1 MRRAVKD
8 VSRLNYAPGWAPPT
22 DGDDDLDLTRDEHP
36 AMKEMNRA
44 HLVAA
49 GVGTIAGE
57 KKKQYGGGGGGS
69 YSRVASVPPKGRNGL
84 PLSASTYTLG
94 NYGAYAKPP
103 SFGPKKKSATNFP
116 GLSDNNSVT
125 KNPYADLGKL
135 NAAKKPY
142 KLQSQPPKQRIQQ
155 AHLPKYQLLGN
166 DQALGSSWGTQSTKI
181 NTNYVHDQ
189 DFKIPSPTVLKNKG
203 LFDNLP
209 LPRSGDRRDPR
220 HSSDYKDDG
229 LGFGRQFE
237 DMRRQEDGKQ
247 PEYRDLDANGK
258 YIRSSVLERMMSDE
272 EEESKLVDN
281 ELPVLPNKNFN
292 PYEEWGMPLQN
303 GSKSVGSNKLASAAN
318 NFNNG
323 VSDQNRIILLS
334 PDSDVQSS
342 YVIVEKKLTEKKS
355 TSKRVFSSYGDNSAA
370 VAMSFGQST
379 ATVTA
384 EKSELAQR
392 DRLGEYLLNGGSMV
406 SSKNSVTSPLNAD
419 AVEFQIPSGVMS
431 TQTSSG
437 VNSVNGFVMQ
447 QQQQQKEQQSIFSM
461 IPNGQSDQVSNPFSS
476 ASSVQQQKPR
486 RKSVLSADAS
496 EFEPSSSQISAS
508 GSLINDLQRLAVSE
522 NRVKQIKE
530 LEDGECTDQSVSPK
544 LKSADLTEQPQSQ
557 SQDKKLQP
565 RDPSVAQSQQ
575 NGDGGRKNSM
585 NSFIA
590 ITNLLV
596 ADSND
601 RGQLQIEFQVG
612 VDIDDTE
619 VEVPFKLY
627 EKDDAG
633 AIARCFRVV
642 FQQNRNWERH
652 LLDYINQLRNDHLK
666 SEST

>member
-22 DGDDDLDLTRDEHP
+22 DGDDELDLTRDEHP

-57 KKKQYGGGGGGS
+57 KKKQFGGGGGGGS

-94 NYGAYAKPP
+94 GYGAPAKPP
-103 SFGPKKKSATNFP
+103 SFGPKKKSATNVP
-116 GLSDNNSVT
+116 GLSDNNIVT
-125 KNPYADLGKL
+125 KNTYSDLCKL

-272 EEESKLVDN
+272 EDESKLVDN

-303 GSKSVGSNKLASAAN
+303 KSKSGGSNKLASVAN
-318 NFNNG
+318 NSNNG
-323 VSDQNRIILLS
+323 GSDEVGIIFVST
-334 PDSDVQSS
+334 DSDAQSS
-342 YVIVEKKLTEKKS
+342 AVIIDKKRNEKKS

-379 ATVTA
+379 ANINY
-384 EKSELAQR
+384 SSDSAQS

-419 AVEFQIPSGVMS
+419 ALEFQIPSGALS

-437 VNSVNGFVMQ
+437 VNSVNGFGMQ
-447 QQQQQKEQQSIFSM
+447 QHQKELQSIFAN
-461 IPNGQSDQVSNPFSS
+461 IQNGQSDSGSNPFSAV
-476 ASSVQQQKPR
+476 ASIQQQKPR
-486 RKSVLSADAS
+486 RKSVLSAVAS
-496 EFEPSSSQISAS
+496 EFEPSSSQVVSAP
-508 GSLINDLQRLAVSE
+508 GGLINDLQRLAVSE

-530 LEDGECTDQSVSPK
+530 VEDGECTDQSVSPK
-544 LKSADLTEQPQSQ
+544 LKQADLTEQLQS
-557 SQDKKLQP
+557 
-565 RDPSVAQSQQ
+565 RDDLSVAKTQL
-575 NGDGGRKNSM
+575 NGEGGRRNFM

-596 ADSND
+596 ADSKD

-612 VDIDDTE
+612 VDMNDTE

-627 EKDDAG
+627 EKDDAC

-642 FQQNRNWERH
+642 FQQNRNWELH
-652 LLDYINQLRNDHLK
+652 LLDYINQLRNDHLP
-666 SEST
+666 SESS

>member
-8 VSRLNYAPGWAPPT
+8 VSRLNYAPGWAPPA

-94 NYGAYAKPP
+94 NYGAPAKPP
-103 SFGPKKKSATNFP
+103 SFGPKKKSVTNFP

-125 KNPYADLGKL
+125 KNPYSDLGKL

-142 KLQSQPPKQRIQQ
+142 KLQSQPPKLRIQQ

-237 DMRRQEDGKQ
+237 DMRRQEDRKQ

-303 GSKSVGSNKLASAAN
+303 GSQKSTTKQSAVAV
-318 NFNNG
+318 NNG
-323 VSDQNRIILLS
+323 AVGISASSKTDLKSTYSNV
-334 PDSDVQSS
+334 VQSDTTQ
-342 YVIVEKKLTEKKS
+342 VVKITEKKS

-379 ATVTA
+379 ATVTT
-384 EKSELAQR
+384 EKSDSAQNG
-392 DRLGEYLLNGGSMV
+392 RLGEYLLNGGSMV

-419 AVEFQIPSGVMS
+419 AVEFQIPSGVLS

-461 IPNGQSDQVSNPFSS
+461 ISNGQSDQVSNPFSA

-496 EFEPSSSQISAS
+496 EFEPSSSQITAS
-508 GSLINDLQRLAVSE
+508 GGLINDLQRLAVM
-522 NRVKQIKE
+522 E

-544 LKSADLTEQPQSQ
+544 LQSVDLTEQPQSQ
-557 SQDKKLQP
+557 SQDKQLQSQ
-565 RDPSVAQSQQ
+565 DPSVAKSQL

-619 VEVPFKLY
+619 VEVPFKLC

-666 SEST
+666 SESS